1 MVIKLLILL
10 LITFSYSQFDNEKLY
25 VTIQMQD
32 QIGIIDIET
41 NQLVQIVESE
51 IQDEIFES
59 ENCIDYSD
67 EMSCNMTSGCEWMMN
82 MCMESSSDGLNTPH
96 FIVMD
101 EILGYWFITTIASG
115 YVAQYSL
122 LNNEFIDAVFV
133 GDAPA
138 ILTIDVENQLLYC
151 SRMMPMNGMGN
162 MMPSSDSNIIH
173 VLEYTEMGLSE
184 PELSEFQINSPAPH
198 GLAINEDGSKIY
210 TASNT
215 ADWLYE
221 INTAT
226 GQVNGVPMDLEISN
240 PPDQP
245 TLRLKPIQCLVIG
258 NKLFVTCSAGIWMNP
273 WTGEQSIIPGQ
284 LQMWNVDNMTLLDTV
299 EFGDH
304 TAPWHIASS
313 PIANIVYVA
322 LGGDNLYD
330 TEGVSSV
337 SFTENTLMIDWIT
350 GNELF
355 DTLHGIDV
363 SADGEKIYVSGR
375 GDGYIHTLNNYGEY
389 LGNIFIGNMSM
400 LGGINILKNELPS
413 LGDSNNDN
421 LINVVDIIHVVNF
434 ITGQI
439 LLSPYSEFSSD
450 INNDS
455 LINIVDIIAIIN
467 LIIEN

>member
-1 MVIKLLILL
+1 MVIKLLLL
-10 LITFSYSQFDNEKLY
+10 LVTFSYSQFDNEKLY

-273 WTGEQSIIPGQ
+273 WTGEQS
-284 LQMWNVDNMTLLDTV
+284 
-299 EFGDH
+299 
-304 TAPWHIASS
+304 
-313 PIANIVYVA
+313 
-322 LGGDNLYD
+322 
-330 TEGVSSV
+330 
-337 SFTENTLMIDWIT
+337 
-350 GNELF
+350 
-355 DTLHGIDV
+355 
-363 SADGEKIYVSGR
+363 
-375 GDGYIHTLNNYGEY
+375 
-389 LGNIFIGNMSM
+389 
-400 LGGINILKNELPS
+400 
-413 LGDSNNDN
+413 
-421 LINVVDIIHVVNF
+421 
-434 ITGQI
+434 
-439 LLSPYSEFSSD
+439 
-450 INNDS
+450 
-455 LINIVDIIAIIN
+455 
-467 LIIEN
+467 